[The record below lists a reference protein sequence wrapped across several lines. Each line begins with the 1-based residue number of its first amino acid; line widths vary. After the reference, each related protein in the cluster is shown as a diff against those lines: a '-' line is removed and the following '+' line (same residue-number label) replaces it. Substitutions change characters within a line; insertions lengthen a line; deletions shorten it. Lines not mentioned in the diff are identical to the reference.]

1 MPVYAFK
8 NKLLHSLLHQRDYYA
23 ASGAINFINLKILK
37 HFITSITQNM
47 DIILIGVLVF
57 FADLMGHKQQKIP
70 LVMVPN

>member
-1 MPVYAFK
+1 MSLNAFK
-8 NKLLHSLLHQRDYYA
+8 NKLLHFFLHQRYYYA

-47 DIILIGVLVF
+47 DIILISVLVF
-57 FADLMGHKQQKIP
+57 FADLMGHKLQKIP